1 MTVWHE
7 VVPAS
12 RHGGSMA
19 SDPLE
24 ALRDRGVL
32 TWDPFTPSEYSEVTT
47 LSAAIEHLDD
57 ALERHRVDVM
67 LDSLEKSGEDV
78 SQLGVI
84 GRDRQGSIVAFGLD
98 LVHPKD
104 TSPRRVRLVGGI
116 HPAWRDKGIGHALL
130 QWHIEVAKRWDYATR
145 RAHHGPLKVYAV
157 ADSKLT
163 AMRELYEAYG
173 LTPETW
179 YLDAHRTFNPAH
191 PPKRPRVPDEVAL
204 RPYDAMPAVSVL
216 AAHNE
221 AFLGRPGATQLG
233 PAEWHESMTRPGS
246 RPDLSWALTVGDR
259 VVGYALNSV
268 EETGDDGFQEGWTDR
283 LGVVPAWRG
292 RGLSG
297 LLLHASAASF
307 FDAGLPGAGIGVD
320 TDDPLREMARYRGL
334 GYDSVD
340 ALVGYARTL
349 D

>member
-1 MTVWHE
+1 MV
-7 VVPAS
+7 
-12 RHGGSMA
+12 

-24 ALRDRGVL
+24 VLRDRGVL
-32 TWDPFTPSEYSEVTT
+32 VWEPLTPADYTEVAT
-47 LSAAIEHLDD
+47 LAAAIEHLDD
-57 ALERHRVDVM
+57 ALERHSIEDI
-67 LDSLEKSGEDV
+67 LDTLEKSGEDV
-78 SQLGVI
+78 SQLGVV
-84 GRDRQGSIVAFGLD
+84 GRDRQGSIVAYGID

-116 HPAWRDKGIGHALL
+116 HPAWRDKGIGHGLL
-130 QWHIEVAKRWDYATR
+130 DWHLAAAKRWDFATR

-163 AMRELYEAYG
+163 AMRELYESYG
-173 LTPETW
+173 LLPETW

-191 PPKRPRVPDEVAL
+191 PPKRPQVPDAVAL
-204 RPYDAMPAVSVL
+204 RPYNAMPAAAVL

-221 AFLGRPGATQLG
+221 AFLGRLGAAQLG

-246 RPDLSWALTVGDR
+246 RPDLSWVLTVGDR
-259 VVGYALNSV
+259 VVGYALNCV

-283 LGVVPAWRG
+283 LGVIPAWRG

-297 LLLHASAASF
+297 VLLQASAASF

-320 TDDPLREMARYRGL
+320 TEDPIREMARYRGL
-334 GYDSVD
+334 GYDAVD
-340 ALVGYARTL
+340 ALVGYARVL
-349 D
+349 N